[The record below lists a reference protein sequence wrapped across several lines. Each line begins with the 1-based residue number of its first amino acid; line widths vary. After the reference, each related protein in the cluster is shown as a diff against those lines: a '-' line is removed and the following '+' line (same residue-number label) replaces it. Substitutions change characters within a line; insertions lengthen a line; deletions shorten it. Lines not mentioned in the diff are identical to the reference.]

1 MNGARSPRPFPSTSC
16 TRLRCSNPTAGCAGA
31 SLCPAAAQH
40 RGAEGLMLSEEAV
53 CAFQCSAQPL
63 HFLSWCCDSKTSWP
77 TAFPPRGSAPHLPGT
92 SATPTAMGNTHQL
105 HLWTQSFQDAV
116 GSFCLLLH
124 GGKGRGKKK
133 LFLPLTTAAL
143 LPSTQTPSLPNPP
156 APERERGPQESPAG
170 SEVSHI
176 QCTAPELLL
185 ALRRATPTA
194 EPPRAAAEAPVLS
207 QPSPGV
213 TVPCRLP
220 RHSRSTSEPARTQR
234 CPF

>member
-143 LPSTQTPSLPNPP
+143 LPSTQTPSQPHPP
-156 APERERGPQESPAG
+156 APARERGTQESPAG
-170 SEVSHI
+170 
-176 QCTAPELLL
+176 
-185 ALRRATPTA
+185 
-194 EPPRAAAEAPVLS
+194 EPPQLQNPHGQQQKPPSSPSPALESQYRAGYLGTAAARASRHAHRDALS
-207 QPSPGV
+207 
-213 TVPCRLP
+213 RI
-220 RHSRSTSEPARTQR
+220 HRSVSM
-234 CPF
+234 